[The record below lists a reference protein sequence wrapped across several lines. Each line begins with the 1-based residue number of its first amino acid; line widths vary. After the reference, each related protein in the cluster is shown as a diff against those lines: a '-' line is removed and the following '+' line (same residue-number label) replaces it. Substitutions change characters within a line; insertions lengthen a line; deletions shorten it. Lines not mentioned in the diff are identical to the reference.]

1 MQKERIFIKTF
12 DNKNSSALSV
22 DIVPLKIISDET
34 IVTIKAICTP
44 VICTDLFNQNIQH
57 ISTCYPHLA
66 DLKLADTSKKP
77 E

>member
-1 MQKERIFIKTF
+1 M
-12 DNKNSSALSV
+12 
-22 DIVPLKIISDET
+22 VPLKIISDQT

-57 ISTCYPHLA
+57 VSTCYPHLA
-66 DLKLADTSKKP
+66 GLKLADTSKKP